1 MVRRWVAGGIV
12 GIVGLIGLNMAA
24 TVHQPGF
31 YTLGLAMAGAAIV
44 YIFAL
49 VKRSFDEAERGGRR

>member
-1 MVRRWVAGGIV
+1 MVGRWVLGGVVGIV
-12 GIVGLIGLNMAA
+12 GIVGLNMAA

-31 YTLGLAMAGAAIV
+31 YTLGLGIAGAAVV

-49 VKRSFDEAERGGRR
+49 VKRSFDERERGDRY

>member
-1 MVRRWVAGGIV
+1 MVRRWVVGGIV
-12 GIVGLIGLNMAA
+12 GVIGIVGLAMAA
-24 TVHQPGF
+24 TIHQTGF

-49 VKRSFDEAERGGRR
+49 IKRSFDEAEGGRG